1 MRKKQM
7 IALIIVLAAIIV
19 AIFGV
24 KAGKN
29 IKEQKEAE
37 AEEAATVYVSAFDV
51 SDVTAFTYLSGDSLL
66 MFTLEDDGT
75 WTYSGDETM
84 ELDSE
89 LIEEFL
95 TDMSSVSANAVI
107 EDAEDTSQYGVDD
120 PTQMFAVV
128 FSDGSSETWCFGS
141 ENEIVGGY
149 YVQVTNDADETNN
162 GNVYLVKSSVLTSTL
177 SQTAEDFQVEEE
189 DEDSSVSE

>member
-84 ELDSE
+84 ELDAE

-95 TDMSSVSANAVI
+95 TDMSSVSANALI

-162 GNVYLVKSSVLTSTL
+162 GNVYLVSSTVLTVTL